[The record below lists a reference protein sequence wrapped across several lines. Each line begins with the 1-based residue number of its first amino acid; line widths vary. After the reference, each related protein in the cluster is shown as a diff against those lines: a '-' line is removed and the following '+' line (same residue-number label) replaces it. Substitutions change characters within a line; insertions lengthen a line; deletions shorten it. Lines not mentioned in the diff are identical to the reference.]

1 MSTIAS
7 ASSAAPVISA
17 KSKVKT
23 YAKNIFIPLALGTA
37 VGLLTRGGD
46 AFDSLTKPALAPPAI
61 LFPIVWS
68 GLYTLMGVSYSRL
81 ELRRLNDDGTKLIY
95 YTQLIFN
102 LLWPVAFFALQ
113 WRLFALVWIFLLDL
127 LVLAMTVRFY
137 RFDKPSGLLQI
148 PYLIWVLFATY
159 LNFGFYLL
167 NR

>member
-1 MSTIAS
+1 MTTTAAHHLPTKTI
-7 ASSAAPVISA
+7 
-17 KSKVKT
+17 VKT
-23 YAKNIFIPLALGTA
+23 YAKNILIPLALGA
-37 VGLLTRGGD
+37 GVGLLTQGGKT
-46 AFDSLTKPALAPPAI
+46 FENLTKPALAPPAI

-95 YTQLIFN
+95 YTQLVFN

-137 RFDKPSGLLQI
+137 RSEKVSGLLQI
-148 PYLIWVLFATY
+148 PYLLWVFFATY

>member
-1 MSTIAS
+1 MTTAAAHMMPTKTI
-7 ASSAAPVISA
+7 
-17 KSKVKT
+17 VKT
-23 YAKNIFIPLALGTA
+23 YAKNIFIPLALGA
-37 VGLLTRGGD
+37 GVGLLTRGGK
-46 AFDSLTKPALAPPAI
+46 AFESLIKPALAPPAI

-95 YTQLIFN
+95 YTQLAFN
-102 LLWPVAFFALQ
+102 LLWPVAFFALE

-127 LVLAMTVRFY
+127 LVLAMTVRFT
-137 RFDKPSGLLQI
+137 RLEKVSGLLQI
-148 PYLIWVLFATY
+148 PYLIWVFFATY